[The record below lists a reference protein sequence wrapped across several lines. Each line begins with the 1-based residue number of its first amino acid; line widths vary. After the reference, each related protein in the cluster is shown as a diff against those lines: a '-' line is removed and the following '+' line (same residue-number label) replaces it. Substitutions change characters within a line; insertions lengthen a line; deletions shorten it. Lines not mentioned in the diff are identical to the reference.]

1 MNRVTK
7 LLGLLSASIIT
18 VGLSTT
24 GSAQSFLGDVSK
36 QDRLKSGTT
45 LMESSFMEN
54 KGQWDSRAL
63 FMTRDEGLNTWVTRD
78 GFVLDAYE
86 LQDVKKNEFLNTV
99 QSNEAP
105 VTPNLKRRVG
115 HVVSF
120 RLENANKRVSTSGT
134 DAIQTRID
142 FLGLNTPSVK
152 DVKAYREAFVQNQIS
167 GLTTRFYRDE
177 QTPRYDLILAPGAN
191 PNAISFRITGA
202 QSVSVDT
209 DGSLR
214 INTSIRSLFQR
225 GLYTFQETGRS
236 RQEVD
241 SAFKVKQDGDDFILT
256 IEVGKYDRSKPL
268 IIDPLVYGTHF
279 GGNSED
285 DEILDATSDASG
297 SVYFTGYTAANDFPV
312 TDGPYGIEVT
322 QKDGFVSALQG
333 EAYDLSYS
341 AFITGAGQD
350 LGRFI
355 EVDQYGNLWVALSSE
370 SSGAPTGL
378 AATIRQ
384 TPATTAP
391 TGGTFQIVFRGQT
404 VDAPWNATSAQV
416 KTLLDGMPLQP
427 VGGFTVT
434 GGPLPATPIVVTA
447 PNDLGYDTVTVNSR
461 MKPFVIESNTPAP
474 VSSQFLRLARE
485 QFGFTPAG
493 GTFRLTLNDGAPAN
507 SNTIA
512 WNAGNI
518 TTQSALRAIPALAG
532 TSPVRVAVA
541 IDTPIPPPVIPNTN
555 TLVEGRLR
563 IDFTTAAG
571 APEPRNLLTVDAT
584 AITSSS
590 YQIAP
595 PAGGTG
601 GKAVIIRFQ
610 RVGPGILDPLSAP
623 VSKIVSGLRPY
634 VEDPMTG
641 IKDYTGLTGFSIR
654 PGAGATGNV
663 ELAVV
668 GSTATVPG
676 TISEVTATPPVNPV
690 RGFYLTL
697 SYPGTG
703 STVTTL
709 TARSGYVG
717 GTVSTQIN
725 DASMDQDGSLY
736 ICGDIFLPAANPANV
751 TNAILGNTS
760 SVFRTTTGTYA
771 NGNLLRGRD
780 GFVRKYGP
788 TGTLIFSATLGGSNS
803 DRADAIKPDIAGNM
817 YVLSRT
823 NSFNFPR
830 TVNAYDQ
837 AFSNTATNP
846 KLAITKLNSSGTTLS
861 YSSGMTCQPILITA
875 QGDPA
880 SETDP
885 NVRVINSMFPFKLGV
900 DSKGNAYA
908 FGSVARG
915 LTGPLPMITTPS
927 TPQVAGQVNALD
939 RDMSPGDLDA
949 AIIVMNSTATGLL
962 YSSFIGRDDSSETAF
977 GIDIDKSG
985 GVLLVGGTT
994 PRVAPSTTGYGL
1006 NTSYLST
1013 FAYKNVTDQ
1022 GGLDGFLVKL
1032 KLIQP
1037 ILLGVA
1043 TDPESIAGGLGAK
1056 AELFVALRNV
1066 ATANTTLTLRIS
1078 NPSVARFDSENGLS
1092 SKRVTILAGEQ
1103 FNTSTI
1109 EVFSRLT
1116 VTPTFV
1122 DIRAEL
1128 DGDFVQT
1135 RLNVRPWLDG
1145 FILGVSEIP
1154 GGEEVTGTVS
1164 LFQPA
1169 PVGGM
1174 PVNLSADDPAISFAG
1189 GSNFII
1195 PEGEISANF
1204 QILTAGVDADQ
1215 DVNITATVAG
1225 VGITNTLKLTP
1236 PLLQNLDIAP
1246 DRISGGE
1253 SSQGTVRIVGVAGPA
1268 TFVTISQA
1276 GSTTVTITDENPGL
1290 AGVQVQVPQGQDEK
1304 TFDIQTSFVSSNSSV
1319 VLTALLNGDFAQD
1332 SLFIE
1337 ATEIIGMT
1345 LTPSSVVGG
1354 NTSVGRVTLSRATG
1368 QTGLRIPLI
1377 NSNPAACTI
1386 SGGDPDNLALQNVVV
1401 VPAGATTATF
1411 QIVTNPV
1418 SGGATALISTNK
1430 PGYAVASALLTIQ
1443 AVNVS
1448 FSFTLTP
1455 QTLTGGA
1462 TSRGRVTLAT
1472 ASPIDLTFNITSNN
1486 AFASPAVSTV
1496 TIPAGLTFRE
1506 FDVLT
1511 SLTGTTVTSNITVEL
1526 FGQTQTKTLTIL
1538 PPAIQSFSLS
1548 PTLVLGG
1555 SLTNG
1560 TSTATV
1566 RLDQPAPTG
1575 GIVINYTS
1583 NQPAFVYF
1591 GTPGTTSGTIT
1602 IPAGSRDGTFQV
1614 KTNPVTRQIGARIS
1628 ATAVA
1633 RNQTFT
1639 ALLTINPAP

>member
-7 LLGLLSASIIT
+7 LLGLLSASIIM

-86 LQDVKKNEFLNTV
+86 IQDRKENSFLGAV
-99 QSNEAP
+99 QGENFLSRHKA
-105 VTPNLKRRVG
+105 KQRVG

-120 RLENANKRVSTSGT
+120 RLEDVNQKVSTSGT
-134 DAIQTRID
+134 DAIATRID
-142 FLGLNTPSVK
+142 FLGLDKASVK
-152 DVKAYREAFVQNQIS
+152 DVKAYREAFVQNQIP
-167 GLTTRFYRDE
+167 GLTTRFYRDNE
-177 QTPRYDLILAPGAN
+177 TPRYDLILAPGAN
-191 PNAISFRITGA
+191 PDQISFRITGA
-202 QSVSVDT
+202 ESVMVDP

-214 INTSIRSLFQR
+214 INTSVRSLFQR
-225 GLYTFQETGRS
+225 GLYTFQEIGRS
-236 RQEVD
+236 RQEVE
-241 SAFKVKQDGDDFILT
+241 SSFKVSQDGDDFILS

-279 GGNSED
+279 GGNQAD

-297 SVYFTGYTAANDFPV
+297 SVYFTGYTASNDFPV
-312 TDGPYGIEVT
+312 TDGPYGIEAT
-322 QKDGFVSALQG
+322 QKDGFISALQG

-378 AATIRQ
+378 SATIRQ

-391 TGGTFQIVFRGQT
+391 TGGTFQIAFRGQT

-434 GGPLPATPIVVTA
+434 GGPLPGTAIVVSA
-447 PNDLGYDTVTVNSR
+447 PNDLGYNTVTVNSR
-461 MKPFVIESNTPAP
+461 MKPFVIESNTNPLA
-474 VSSQFLRLARE
+474 SSQFLRLARE
-485 QFGFTPAG
+485 QFGFTPSA
-493 GTFRLTLNDGAPAN
+493 GTFRLTLNDGAPAQ
-507 SNTIA
+507 SNTIS

-518 TTQSALRAIPALAG
+518 TTQTALRAIPALTG

-541 IDTPIPPPVIPNTN
+541 IDTPIPAPIIPNIN
-555 TLVEGRLR
+555 TLVEGRMR
-563 IDFTTAAG
+563 IDFTTALG

-584 AITSSS
+584 GITQSG

-595 PAGGTG
+595 PTPGTG
-601 GKAVIIRFQ
+601 GRAVLIRFQ
-610 RVGPGILDPLSAP
+610 RVGPGILDPITAP

-634 VEDPMTG
+634 DEVLAPN
-641 IKDYTGLTGFSIR
+641 YTGLTGFAVR

-663 ELAVV
+663 EMVLV
-668 GSTATVPG
+668 GNAGTVPG
-676 TISEVTATPPVNPV
+676 TISDITAPTPPNAD

-703 STVTTL
+703 SAVTAL
-709 TARSGYVG
+709 TTRSGYIG

-725 DASMDQDGSLY
+725 DVTMDQDGSMY
-736 ICGDIFLPAANPANV
+736 VCGDIFLAGLNPTFV
-751 TNAILGNTS
+751 TNAVLGNTS
-760 SVFRTTTGTYA
+760 TVFRTTTGVYA

-788 TGTLIFSATLGGSNS
+788 TGTLLFSATLGGSNS
-803 DRADAIKPDIAGNM
+803 DRADAIKADIAGNM
-817 YVLSRT
+817 FVLSRT
-823 NSFNFPR
+823 SSFNFPR

-837 AFSNTATNP
+837 GFSNTATNP
-846 KLAITKLNSSGTTLS
+846 KLAITKINSSGTTLS
-861 YSSGMTCQPILITA
+861 YSSGMTCQPILFTA
-875 QGDPA
+875 FGGPPP

-885 NVRVINSMFPFKLGV
+885 VVRLGNALLPYKLGI

-908 FGSVARG
+908 FGTVFRG
-915 LTGPLPMITTPS
+915 TGAPLPMITTPS
-927 TPQVAGQVNALD
+927 TPQVAGQVTALD
-939 RDMSPGDLDA
+939 RDMIATDSDA

-962 YSSFIGRDDSSETAF
+962 YSSFIGRDDSDETAYN
-977 GIDIDKSG
+977 IDIDKSG
-985 GVLLVGGTT
+985 GVLLVGGTVSRT
-994 PRVAPSTTGYGL
+994 VPSTTGYGL
-1006 NTSYLST
+1006 NNAYLTT

-1022 GGLDGFLVKL
+1022 ANLDGFLVKL

-1037 ILLGVA
+1037 ILLGVI

-1056 AELFVALRNV
+1056 ADLFVALRNV

-1103 FNTSTI
+1103 INTVPI
-1109 EVFSRLT
+1109 EVYSRLT

-1128 DGDFVQT
+1128 DGDYVQT

-1195 PEGEISANF
+1195 PEGDISANF
-1204 QILTAGVDADQ
+1204 QILTAGVDADK
-1215 DVNITATVAG
+1215 DINITATVAG

-1246 DRISGGE
+1246 DRVSGGE
-1253 SSQGTVRIVGVAGPA
+1253 SSQGTVRIVGVAGPN

-1276 GSTTVTITDENPGL
+1276 GSTTVSITDENPTL
-1290 AGVQVQVPQGQDEK
+1290 AGVQVQVPQGLDEK
-1304 TFDIQTSFVSSNSSV
+1304 VFDIQTSFVASNSSV

-1332 SLFIE
+1332 SLFVE
-1337 ATEIIGMT
+1337 ATQIIGMT
-1345 LTPSSVVGG
+1345 LTPSTVVGG
-1354 NTSVGRVTLSRATG
+1354 NTSVGRVTISRAAG
-1368 QTGLRIPLI
+1368 QTGLRIPLT

-1386 SGGDPDNLALQNVVV
+1386 SGGDPSNLTLQNVVV

-1418 SGGATALISTNK
+1418 SGGATATIATNK

-1448 FSFTLTP
+1448 FTFTLTP
-1455 QTLTGGA
+1455 QSLTGGA
-1462 TSRGRVTLAT
+1462 TSKGRVTLAT
-1472 ASPIDLTFNITSNN
+1472 VSPIDLTFNISSDSV
-1486 AFASPAVSTV
+1486 FATPAVSTI
-1496 TIPAGLTFRE
+1496 TIPAGSTFRE

-1511 SLTGTTVTSNITVEL
+1511 SVTGATVTANISAEL
-1526 FGQTQTKTLTIL
+1526 FGQTQSKTLTIF
-1538 PPAIQSFSLS
+1538 PPAIQSFTLS
-1548 PTLVLGG
+1548 PNLVLGG
-1555 SLTNG
+1555 SSTNG
-1560 TSTATV
+1560 SSTATV
-1566 RLDQPAPTG
+1566 RLDQPAPAG
-1575 GIVINYTS
+1575 GILINFTS

-1591 GTPGTTSGTIT
+1591 GTPGTTSGSMT
-1602 IPAGSRDGTFQV
+1602 IPAGSREGTFV
-1614 KTNPVTRQIGARIS
+1614 VRTNPVTRQIGARIS